1 MESDDWFEWVDVLPL
16 NVINDVKD
24 RIFIVFMIARRGLKT
39 NRWYDYDAPIM
50 MNALGTYMPGDVK
63 IEVND

>member
-1 MESDDWFEWVDVLPL
+1 
-16 NVINDVKD
+16 
-24 RIFIVFMIARRGLKT
+24 MIARRGLKT

-50 MNALGTYMPGDVK
+50 MNALGTYMPDDVK